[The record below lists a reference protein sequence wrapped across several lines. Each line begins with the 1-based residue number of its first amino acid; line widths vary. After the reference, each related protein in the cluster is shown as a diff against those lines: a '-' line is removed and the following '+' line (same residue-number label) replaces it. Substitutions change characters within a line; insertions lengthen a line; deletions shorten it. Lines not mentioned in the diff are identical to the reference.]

1 MRRPRNRSGS
11 RYRAPMPDAPKDIRI
26 READFDDPD
35 DLAAVRRL
43 VEAFAEVSEV
53 ELTSTVRD
61 TVAPFLGRTAAFV
74 LLAELVEADR
84 RRPIGMLIAQRI
96 IASFR
101 ACERINIHDL
111 YVAADHRGRGLGRR
125 LLDSCADR
133 GRALG
138 CCDLT
143 LEVAGD
149 NHVARRLYRRY
160 GFDLPEGEVPEG
172 AVLYGKCPIDRVGT
186 PPDGGG

>member
-1 MRRPRNRSGS
+1 
-11 RYRAPMPDAPKDIRI
+11 MPDKRHDIRI
-26 READFDDPD
+26 READFDDAD
-35 DLAAVRRL
+35 DRATVRRL
-43 VEAFAEVSEV
+43 VEAFADVSDV
-53 ELTSTVRD
+53 ELSSTVRD
-61 TVAPFLGRTAAFV
+61 TVAPFLGRNAAFV
-74 LLAELVEADR
+74 LLAEMVDEDR

-101 ACERINIHDL
+101 ACERVNIHDL
-111 YVAADHRGRGLGRR
+111 YIAADHRGRGLGRR
-125 LLDSCADR
+125 MLDACADR

-149 NHVARRLYRRY
+149 NAVARGLYRSY
-160 GFDLPEGEVPEG
+160 GFDLPEGDVPEG
-172 AVLYGKCPIDRVGT
+172 AVLYGKCPIDGVGT

>member
-1 MRRPRNRSGS
+1 
-11 RYRAPMPDAPKDIRI
+11 MPDSPPDIRI
-26 READFDDPD
+26 REANFEDDD
-35 DLAAVRRL
+35 DRATVRRL
-43 VEAFAEVSEV
+43 VEAFADVSEV
-53 ELTSTVRD
+53 ELTPTVRE

-74 LLAELVEADR
+74 LLAEVIETDR

-111 YVAADHRGRGLGRR
+111 YIAAEHRGRGLGRR
-125 LLDSCADR
+125 MLDACADR
-133 GRALG
+133 GRSLG

-149 NHVARRLYRRY
+149 NVVARGLYRSY
-160 GFDLPEGEVPEG
+160 GFDLPEGDVPEG
-172 AVLYGKCPIDRVGT
+172 AVLYGKCPIDGVGT